1 MSKPALT
8 YPLFAVLLSIV
19 FILLALLSWVIFTDG
34 NLLGLLGQYAIRL
47 LLTGYVVAMALR
59 IADRSYL
66 DMGVGLNIAKL
77 LFLWRDK
84 RASIEG
90 IRDVKNNIWKGFI
103 PVDVALAAILA
114 LSGIW
119 GL

>member
-1 MSKPALT
+1 VSKPALT
-8 YPLFAVLLSIV
+8 YPLFAVLLSTV

-34 NLLGLLGQYAIRL
+34 TLSRALDQYAIRL
-47 LLTGYVVAMALR
+47 LLTGYVVAMVLR
-59 IADRSYL
+59 IVDRFYFE
-66 DMGVGLNIAKL
+66 MGIGLKIARL
-77 LFLWRDK
+77 LFLWREK
-84 RASIEG
+84 AASIES
-90 IRDVKNNIWKGFI
+90 IRDAKNNIWKGFI

>member
-19 FILLALLSWVIFTDG
+19 LVLLALVSWIIFTDG
-34 NLLGLLGQYAIRL
+34 NLLRLLGQYAVRL
-47 LLTGYVVAMALR
+47 LLTGYVAAMALR
-59 IADRSYL
+59 IVDRSYF
-66 DMGVGLNIAKL
+66 DIGVGLKIAKL
-77 LFLWRDK
+77 LFLWRD
-84 RASIEG
+84 REATVEG
-90 IRDVKNNIWKGFI
+90 TRDVKNNIWKGFI
-103 PVDVALAAILA
+103 PVDMALVAILA